1 MKRKMKAVLGLAAA
15 VGMMAWGRAWAF
27 NPSDTFTITLTPVG
41 DRGVIITTT
50 TIALGT
56 LSVGTTQYT
65 GGAQGV
71 VVTSTGSIAP
81 LEYTM
86 QASIAGGWSLST
98 DGYPDTDD
106 ELAVQALF
114 NSSAPGLADFEG
126 SGIPVTKH
134 LLTTSAGQVGDAAQK
149 YEGNQELDSLA
160 LNISRN
166 LWMQLKLPMVT
177 AIETL
182 QTVTVT
188 VTAEFSN

>member
-15 VGMMAWGRAWAF
+15 VGLMAWGRAWAF

-50 TIALGT
+50 TIAMGSLSLGST
-56 LSVGTTQYT
+56 NFT
-65 GGAQGV
+65 GGVQGV

-86 QASIAGGWSLST
+86 QASLAGGWSLST
-98 DGYPDTDD
+98 DGYADAVD
-106 ELAVQALF
+106 ELAVHALF
-114 NSSAPGLADFEG
+114 NSAA
-126 SGIPVTKH
+126 
-134 LLTTSAGQVGDAAQK
+134 AGQVGDGTGK
-149 YEGNQELDSLA
+149 YEGNQDLDSLA

-166 LWMQLKLPMVT
+166 LWMQLKLPPT
-177 AIETL
+177 STTETE

-188 VTAEFSN
+188 VTAEFTN

>member
-1 MKRKMKAVLGLAAA
+1 MKRKMKAMMGLAAA
-15 VGMMAWGRAWAF
+15 LGVMASGRAWAF

-50 TIALGT
+50 TIAMGS

-86 QASIAGGWSLST
+86 QASLLGGWSLST
-98 DGYPDTDD
+98 DGYPDADD

-114 NSSAPGLADFEG
+114 NASAPALADFEG

-134 LLTTSAGQVGDAAQK
+134 LLTTSAGQVGDAAGK
-149 YEGNQELDSLA
+149 YEGNQDLDSLA

-166 LWMQLKLPMVT
+166 LWMQLKLPPT
-177 AIETL
+177 STTDTE

-188 VTAEFSN
+188 VTAESYN